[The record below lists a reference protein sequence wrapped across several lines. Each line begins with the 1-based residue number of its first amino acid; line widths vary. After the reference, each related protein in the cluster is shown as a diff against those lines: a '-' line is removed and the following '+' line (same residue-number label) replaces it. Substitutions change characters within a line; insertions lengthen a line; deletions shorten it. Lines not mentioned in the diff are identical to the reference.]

1 MTYEDFFKDGD
12 KFLYESYVFNQ
23 HIVYDVEIVD
33 MRVGYHSMEVKFKRM
48 GDSTRYFDSFAKLIM
63 NHHSIFKIKKEFIK

>member
-12 KFLYESYVFNQ
+12 KFLYESCAFGE
-23 HIVYDVEIVD
+23 HIIYDVKIVD

-48 GDSTRYFDSFAKLIM
+48 GDSTRYFDSFAKIQD
-63 NHHSIFKIKKEFIK
+63 NHHSIFKIKKEFIE

>member
-12 KFLYESYVFNQ
+12 KFLYEPYAFNE
-23 HIVYDVEIVD
+23 HIVYYVEILD

-48 GDSTRYFDSFAKLIM
+48 GDSKRYFDSFAKLIS
-63 NHHSIFKIKKEFIK
+63 NHHSIFKIKEDYNV